1 MHAAFH
7 QKRNQHGDT
16 LIVKPAADTIFYIY
30 QAFPH
35 APPRNERNTLTI
47 MKQLGTHLF
56 AALATLFA
64 LTTLLSSCDSVIYDD
79 EGDCSVSY
87 RLHFK
92 YDYNMKFADAFA
104 HEVKAVHVYA
114 FNEDSVLV
122 WEQTEESSALAADD
136 YAMTLSLPAGK
147 YHLIAWCSGDNTAAG
162 TTATKAISSRQHS
175 FTTPDLT
182 VGTSRMTDLTCRLNR
197 KTSTADAE
205 TEGKAY
211 VDEDLTS
218 LYHGQ
223 LTVELPTNADGGT
236 YDYTMSLTKDT
247 NHLRVILQHLS
258 GKAVDV
264 SQFTFTLE
272 DENGLMNY
280 DNALL
285 PDDSITYR
293 TWNTESGEAGVES
306 SDGTQTSV
314 GVAIAD
320 LTTARLIDGHK
331 MYLTIRNAKGDVVVR
346 VPFIDYAL
354 LVKGYYNHAMSNQE
368 YLDRQDEYSMTFF
381 LDESDNWLSASVL
394 INAWRVVFSNH
405 ELH

>member
-1 MHAAFH
+1 
-7 QKRNQHGDT
+7 
-16 LIVKPAADTIFYIY
+16 
-30 QAFPH
+30 
-35 APPRNERNTLTI
+35 
-47 MKQLGTHLF
+47 MKQLGIHLL
-56 AALATLFA
+56 AALALIFA
-64 LTTLLSSCDSVIYDD
+64 VASCDSVIYDD
-79 EGDCSVSY
+79 EGDCSVTY

-136 YAMTLSLPAGK
+136 YAMALALPAGT
-147 YHLIAWCSGDNTAAG
+147 YHLVAWCSGDNSDETAV
-162 TTATKAISSRQHS
+162 KSISSKQKS
-175 FTTPDLT
+175 FSVPDLT
-182 VGTSRMTDLTCRLNR
+182 VGTSRMSDLTCQLNR
-197 KTSTADAE
+197 KTSD
-205 TEGKAY
+205 EGKAY
-211 VDEDLTS
+211 VDEDLTP

-236 YDYTMSLTKDT
+236 YDYTMSLIKDT

-258 GKAVDV
+258 GESVDV
-264 SQFTFTLE
+264 SQFSFTLE
-272 DENGLMNY
+272 EANGLMNF
-280 DNALL
+280 DNSLL

-293 TWNTESGEAGVES
+293 TWNTESGMAGVVNT
-306 SDGTQTSV
+306 DDNTQTSV

-331 MYLTIRNAKGDVVVR
+331 MYLTIRNTEGDVVVR

-354 LVKGYYNHAMSNQE
+354 LVKGYYNRSMSDQE

-381 LDESDNWLSASVL
+381 LDEGNQWVSSAVV
-394 INAWRVVFSNH
+394 INSWRIVFSTQ
-405 ELH
+405 EIK